1 MKTACFKC
9 EAPHSYRPLSSPWE
23 QKRRIEVDL
32 VVLRATG
39 ALGSADL
46 EAVLEAAVDFTEVGH
61 SSNHALKEKDVG
73 VIRTLASLSSGVS
86 AVRASRLL
94 DVVGAAAWIR

>member
-1 MKTACFKC
+1 MLIT
-9 EAPHSYRPLSSPWE
+9 HS
-23 QKRRIEVDL
+23 QKN
-32 VVLRATG
+32 
-39 ALGSADL
+39 
-46 EAVLEAAVDFTEVGH
+46 